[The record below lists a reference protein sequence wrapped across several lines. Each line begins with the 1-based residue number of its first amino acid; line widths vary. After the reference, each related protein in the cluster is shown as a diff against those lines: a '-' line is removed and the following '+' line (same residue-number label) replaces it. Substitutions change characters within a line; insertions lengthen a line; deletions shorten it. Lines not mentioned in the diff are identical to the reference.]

1 MTMTVKRT
9 ILFVFLLIIAG
20 TALAQKDKNE
30 KSSNTGS
37 AASSN
42 SKPTPSNMWEAG
54 AHGGYLFNT
63 GDIATASG
71 YGVGLHLRK
80 SLDYIFSLR
89 GEALYGTFNGTAYDS
104 LRNFENNWLGGT
116 VMGLINL
123 NSLRWNKP
131 VRKVSLCVGAGVGA
145 SYYEVTTAIR
155 EDPNDRK
162 LTYKTLGRSVAPHAS
177 VSMGLAVRLGKRFN
191 VGLDHQATF
200 PLGVR
205 ADLIDG
211 FDRDENMERTG
222 FGDILQYSNLRFN
235 FNIGKANDSE
245 PLYWVN
251 PLEIVLEQ
259 VKEGQKKQDVSLKDS
274 DGDGVIDAIDQEADT
289 PPDVPVDT
297 KGRTLDSDRDGVA
310 DFKDREPYN
319 PPRAGEKVS
328 VDGVI
333 ENPNPAVRPGAGGGV
348 TEDRVREIVDE
359 MLKDYKLTESAN
371 AVADWFLPMIHF
383 GNDAAAIKYS
393 DYGTL
398 AGIARMMKSNPNL
411 RLVITGHTD
420 ATGPEESNNAL
431 SYQRSQAVVDHLVE
445 NHGIGRGRLIIQWKG
460 QQEALVPSTS
470 SYMNRRVE
478 FRVAAAEDV
487 EMDPPSGA
495 SAKKKDGY

>member
-1 MTMTVKRT
+1 MTVKRT
-9 ILFVFLLIIAG
+9 ILLAFLLIIAG
-20 TALAQKDKNE
+20 FAMAQKGNNE
-30 KSSNTGS
+30 KSDNAGNAGNSG
-37 AASSN
+37 
-42 SKPTPSNMWEAG
+42 SKPTPNNMWEAG
-54 AHGGYLFNT
+54 AHGGYMFNT
-63 GDIATASG
+63 GDVATQGG

-89 GEALYGTFNGTAYDS
+89 GEALYGSFSGTAYDS
-104 LRNFENNWLGGT
+104 LRNFENNWASVT
-116 VMGLINL
+116 AFGLINL

-131 VRKVSLCVGAGVGA
+131 VRKVSLYVGAGVGA
-145 SYYEVTTAIR
+145 SYFEVSKIVPPDRMPTLALKR
-155 EDPNDRK
+155 EIAPQIAA
-162 LTYKTLGRSVAPHAS
+162 TLGI
-177 VSMGLAVRLGKRFN
+177 AVRLGKRFN
-191 VGLDHQATF
+191 VGLDHQAMMI
-200 PLGVR
+200 LGSR
-205 ADLIDG
+205 GDLIDG
-211 FDRDENMERTG
+211 FDRDEANERTG
-222 FGDILQYSNLRFN
+222 FADILQYSNVRLN

-251 PLEIVLEQ
+251 PLEVVLDQ
-259 VKEGQKKQDVSLKDS
+259 VKEGQKKQDIAIKDS

-310 DFKDREPYN
+310 DYKDREPYN
-319 PPRAGEKVS
+319 PPRAGESVS
-328 VDGVI
+328 PDGVV

-348 TEDRVREIVDE
+348 SEDRVREIVDE

-420 ATGPEESNNAL
+420 ATGVEESNNAL

-445 NHGIGRGRLIIQWKG
+445 NHGIGRGRLVIQWKG
-460 QQEALVPSTS
+460 QQEALVPSAS

-478 FRVAAAEDV
+478 FRVAAPEDV
-487 EMDPPSGA
+487 EMDPPSGTN
-495 SAKKKDGY
+495 AKKKDGY